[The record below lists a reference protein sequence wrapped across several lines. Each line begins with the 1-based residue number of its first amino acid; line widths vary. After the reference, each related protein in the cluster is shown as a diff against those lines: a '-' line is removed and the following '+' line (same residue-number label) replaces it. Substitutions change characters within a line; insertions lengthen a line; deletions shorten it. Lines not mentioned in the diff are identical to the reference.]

1 MSEISV
7 KYPLR
12 DSMGQRIRDAFPPGG
27 VCVVAMLIGLLIPM
41 LLLWCPMPLVIGGV
55 VGLIACMLVV
65 ACPYVGLILFL
76 ALLYLRPE
84 ESFPQLAGLR
94 MTLMVSVLA
103 LSAWTINALICRE
116 RFLLHLPAVRCCFGF
131 AVVAIGSTA
140 FSVPDLATLSDV
152 TLEMLKLLI
161 LFLLVVHL
169 VDSEARLRTAGGA
182 VLLFTAIVGARTIW
196 QYQHGEAL
204 VQSDGEVRALA
215 TGIFAD
221 PNDLALAMAMALP
234 LALGAV
240 LGKARAWT
248 RLWSLATIPV
258 LIWTI
263 FVTNSR
269 GGMLALGAA
278 VFLFFGKKL
287 GRVGIIVGALAVLLL
302 FSFGPSRLSQ
312 LSGDDESAQGRVDA
326 WQAGLQMLRSSPLW
340 GVGKGQFTEHN
351 WLTAHNSLVLCLG
364 ELGLAGTACWIG
376 LFYFSIRD
384 GRRVVS
390 LPAGATD
397 SSPLP
402 VPAASTPPRASS
414 PRKSIQSHSTL
425 LQTCLVA
432 FMVGGFFLSRT
443 YTPPLYVYLGL
454 TVAAAQ
460 VEGKQ
465 AGLTLP
471 GSTGRDWANIAGI
484 TVAAVLLIVV
494 LVRLWS

>member
-1 MSEISV
+1 MSEIRV
-7 KYPLR
+7 KYPVR
-12 DSMGQRIRDAFPPGG
+12 DNVWRRAGDALPPRSVWGLI
-27 VCVVAMLIGLLIPM
+27 VVIGLLIPV
-41 LLLWCPMPLVIGGV
+41 LLLQFPMPQV
-55 VGLIACMLVV
+55 VGGLLGLLVFTLVV
-65 ACPYVGLILFL
+65 ACPYAGLVLFL

-84 ESFPQLAGLR
+84 EIFPQLAGLR
-94 MTLMVSVLA
+94 MTLMISVLA

-131 AVVAIGSTA
+131 AAVAIGSTA
-140 FSVPDLATLSDV
+140 FSVPDTGTLSDV

-169 VDSEARLRTAGGA
+169 VNTEARLRSAGGA

-215 TGIFAD
+215 TGIFSD

-240 LGKARAWT
+240 LGKTRAWT

-287 GRVGIIVGALAVLLL
+287 GRVGIIVGAVAVLLL

-312 LSGDDESAQGRVDA
+312 MSGDDESAQGRVDA

-351 WLTAHNSLVLCLG
+351 WLTAHNSLVLSLG
-364 ELGLAGTACWIG
+364 ELGLVGTAFWIG

-384 GRRVVS
+384 GRRVVCFQS
-390 LPAGATD
+390 SATG

-402 VPAASTPPRASS
+402 VPAASTPPRAS
-414 PRKSIQSHSTL
+414 PPGKSIQSHCTL
-425 LQTCLVA
+425 LQICLVT

-460 VEGKQ
+460 VEANQ
-465 AGLTLP
+465 AGLALP
-471 GSTGRDWANIAGI
+471 ASTGRDWARIGGI
-484 TVAAVLLIVV
+484 TLAALLLIMV